1 MQPETRVPTVQLPL
15 VVLPAPPLAV
25 VLPEPP
31 MPSSLVVLIVQ
42 FVIKSP
48 TPALASNNCQ

>member
-1 MQPETRVPTVQLPL
+1 MQPVTRVPAVQLPL
-15 VVLPAPPLAV
+15 EALPTPPLAV
-25 VLPEPP
+25 LLAPA

-48 TPALASNNCQ
+48 TPALASSNCQ